1 MPGAPAEPAQRTIR
15 LPEELARAL
24 EERMR
29 GSSFDSVDSL
39 VTFILGRLLEQPGG
53 GTFSADDERLLRER
67 LRSLGYI
74 D

>member
-1 MPGAPAEPAQRTIR
+1 MTPGEERTLQI
-15 LPEELARAL
+15 PEEIARSL

-29 GSSFDSVDSL
+29 GSSFASVDEF
-39 VTFILGRLLEQPGG
+39 VAFILGRLLERPGEG
-53 GTFSADDERLLRER
+53 GFSPEDERVLRER

>member
-1 MPGAPAEPAQRTIR
+1 MPAVPPEPPKRTIQ
-15 LPEELARAL
+15 LPEELVRAL

-29 GSSFDSVDSL
+29 GSSFDSVDAL
-39 VTFILGRLLEQPGG
+39 VTFILGRLLEQPGES
-53 GTFSADDERLLRER
+53 TFSADDERLLRER